1 MIIQKSILIDE
12 ELKDFVVINFSEYF
26 KSTKEKLSSKLNKKE
41 NVRKVAKFVYISLK
55 TPDEVENY
63 LQSNF
68 SDNCIHPYN
77 AKILN
82 LFDPEL

>member
-1 MIIQKSILIDE
+1 MNILNLQK
-12 ELKDFVVINFSEYF
+12 K
-26 KSTKEKLSSKLNKKE
+26 KLSSKLNKKE

-55 TPDEVENY
+55 TPNEVENY

-68 SDNCIHPYN
+68 ADNCIHPYN

>member
-12 ELKDFVVINFSEYF
+12 ELKDFVAINFSEYF

-55 TPDEVENY
+55 TPNEVENY

-68 SDNCIHPYN
+68 ADNCIHPYN

-82 LFDPEL
+82 LFDLEL

>member
-12 ELKDFVVINFSEYF
+12 ELKDFVAINFSEYF

-55 TPDEVENY
+55 TPNEVENY
-63 LQSNF
+63 LQSDF
-68 SDNCIHPYN
+68 ADNCIHPYN